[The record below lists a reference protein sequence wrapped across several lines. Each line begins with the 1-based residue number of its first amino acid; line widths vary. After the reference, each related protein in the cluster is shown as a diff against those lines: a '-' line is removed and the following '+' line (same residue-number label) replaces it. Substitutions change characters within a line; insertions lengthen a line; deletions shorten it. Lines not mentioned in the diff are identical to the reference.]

1 MQPREVFSAG
11 AVVFRPGRQV
21 LLVHRAR
28 YDDWSFPKGKLDP
41 GEHRTVAAVREVEE
55 ETGLRVRLGVP
66 LSRQRYPIGGGPS
79 GGGPSGG
86 GRTKVVDYWC
96 GRVLGDDDVSGY
108 ARNEEIDDVAWCGVD
123 EALERLTYPFDRD
136 TLREAVPHR
145 RPTEA
150 LVVLRHAE
158 SRARKSWHDEDRA
171 RPLTDAGRHD
181 AAALVP
187 LLAAY
192 DVREVVSSSATRC
205 VETVA
210 PYAAARGALAGGA
223 RLLDALTEEEA
234 TDAGVARA
242 VDDLV
247 AVLAERR
254 VGAVLCTHRPVLPL
268 VFARLGVPDPKLAK
282 GAMLVAH
289 LRHGQVVA
297 TEQLP

>member
-1 MQPREVFSAG
+1 MVQPREVFSAG

-41 GEHRTVAAVREVEE
+41 GEHRTAAAVREVEE
-55 ETGLRVRLGVP
+55 ETGLRVRLGAP
-66 LSRQRYPIGGGPS
+66 LGRQRYPIS
-79 GGGPSGG
+79 G

-108 ARNEEIDDVAWCGVD
+108 ARNDEIDDVAWVGID
-123 EALERLTYPFDRD
+123 EALRQLTYPFDRD
-136 TLREAVPHR
+136 TLREAAPRRHR
-145 RPTEA
+145 TEA

-158 SRARKSWHDEDRA
+158 ARARKSWPGEDA
-171 RPLTDAGRHD
+171 VRPLTDAGRHD

-192 DVREVVSSSATRC
+192 DVGEVVSSSATRC

-210 PYAAARGALAGGA
+210 PYAAARGALGA
-223 RLLDALTEEEA
+223 RGSEPRLLDELTEERATEA
-234 TDAGVARA
+234 DVLRTVEEVVGVIG
-242 VDDLV
+242 
-247 AVLAERR
+247 ERR

-268 VFARLGVPDPKLAK
+268 VFEALGVPDPGLAK

-289 LRHGQVVA
+289 LRHGRVVA
-297 TEQLP
+297 IERLP

>member
-1 MQPREVFSAG
+1 MVQPREVFSAG
-11 AVVFRPGRQV
+11 VVVFRPGRQV

-66 LSRQRYPIGGGPS
+66 LGRQRYPIA
-79 GGGPSGG
+79 G

-96 GRVLGDDDVSGY
+96 GRVLGDDDVSSY
-108 ARNEEIDDVAWCGVD
+108 ERNEEIDDVAWCGID
-123 EALERLTYPFDRD
+123 EALDRLTYPFDRD
-136 TLREAVPHR
+136 TLREATPKR
-145 RPTEA
+145 QRTEA
-150 LVVLRHAE
+150 LVVLRHAL
-158 SRARKSWHDEDRA
+158 SRPRKTWHEVDTA
-171 RPLTDAGRHD
+171 RPLTDEGRHQ

-210 PYAAARGALAGGA
+210 PYAAARGVIGGDPW
-223 RLLDALTEEEA
+223 LLDALTEEEA
-234 TDAGVARA
+234 TAEGVARA

-247 AVLAERR
+247 SLVGERR

-268 VFARLGVPDPKLAK
+268 VFDRLGVPDPRLAK

-289 LRHGQVVA
+289 LRHGRVVA
-297 TEQLP
+297 TEELP